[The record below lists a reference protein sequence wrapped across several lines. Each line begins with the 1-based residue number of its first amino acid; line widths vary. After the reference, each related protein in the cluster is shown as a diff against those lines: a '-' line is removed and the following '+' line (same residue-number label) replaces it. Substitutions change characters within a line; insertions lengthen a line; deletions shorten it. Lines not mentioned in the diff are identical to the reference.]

1 MGRSNRSVEIGVQIN
16 TSESL
21 AGRSNCGEGIGVK
34 TNNSA
39 SKGGKGC
46 YRGERTPSMA
56 DLSGVGQI
64 NTRVKCAV
72 LFVDAWVT
80 VAELS

>member
-1 MGRSNRSVEIGVQIN
+1 MQVNK
-16 TSESL
+16 SESL

-46 YRGERTPSMA
+46 YRGERIPSMA
-56 DLSGVGQI
+56 DLSGVG
-64 NTRVKCAV
+64 
-72 LFVDAWVT
+72 
-80 VAELS
+80 

>member
-1 MGRSNRSVEIGVQIN
+1 MEIGVQVN
-16 TSESL
+16 KSESL
-21 AGRSNCGEGIGVK
+21 AGRSNCGEGIGVE

-56 DLSGVGQI
+56 DLSGVG
-64 NTRVKCAV
+64 
-72 LFVDAWVT
+72 
-80 VAELS
+80 

>member
-1 MGRSNRSVEIGVQIN
+1 MGRSNWSVKIGVQMN
-16 TSESL
+16 ESQSL

-34 TNNSA
+34 TNNSE

-56 DLSGVGQI
+56 DLSGMG
-64 NTRVKCAV
+64 
-72 LFVDAWVT
+72 
-80 VAELS
+80 